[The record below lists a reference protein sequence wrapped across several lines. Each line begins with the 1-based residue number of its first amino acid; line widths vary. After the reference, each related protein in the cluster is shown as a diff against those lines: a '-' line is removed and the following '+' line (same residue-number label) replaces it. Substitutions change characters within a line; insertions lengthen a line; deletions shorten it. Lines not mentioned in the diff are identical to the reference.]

1 MLQAISRATGRF
13 ALGSQR
19 VHARALH
26 VSPTL
31 QQCNHKHDNPKTNKI
46 LAEKIDEYISQED
59 LQMME
64 EYPELMGSHPELEDV
79 LAGNKAWVERMNKE
93 DPEFFNRIG
102 GKQEPRYLY
111 IGCSDARVDPSRLMG
126 LDYGKLFVHRNVGNQ
141 VSSSDLNALTVV
153 DFAVNHL
160 HVPHIVVC
168 GHYDCGAVR
177 GSIARPEDGGLGLV
191 ENWLRGI
198 RDVARLHRDELMAI
212 DDGEARQRRLVEL
225 NVIEQC
231 LNLFK
236 LGPVQRR
243 RVKTYAANKYS
254 FALPRIHGLVFDP
267 ANGILKKLP
276 LDFKKEVQIYRDLY
290 DLYRLPEW
298 ITRRDSFK
306 AGKITEEAGFWDG
319 SKKDSQ

>member
-1 MLQAISRATGRF
+1 MLRRASSTLLATQQPLRATGLR
-13 ALGSQR
+13 AI
-19 VHARALH
+19 HA
-26 VSPTL
+26 SPTVAK
-31 QQCNHKHDNPKTNKI
+31 CNGHHDEPNSI
-46 LAEKIDEYISQED
+46 LAEKIDEYISKED
-59 LQMME
+59 ENMMN
-64 EYPELMGSHPELEDV
+64 EYPELMGSHPELADV
-79 LAGNKAWVERMNKE
+79 LAANKAWVDRMNKE
-93 DPEFFNRIG
+93 DPEFFKRVG
-102 GKQEPRYLY
+102 GKQKPRYLY

-141 VSSSDLNALTVV
+141 VSSSDLNVLTVV

-191 ENWLRGI
+191 ENWLRSI
-198 RDVARLHRDELMAI
+198 RDVARLHREELQEI

-225 NVIEQC
+225 NVVEQC
-231 LNLFK
+231 LNLYK

-243 RVKTYAANKYS
+243 RVKTYTENHFS

-276 LDFKKEVQIYRDLY
+276 LDFKKEVEIYRELY
-290 DLYRLPEW
+290 DLYRLPDW
-298 ITRRDSFK
+298 ITRRESYK
-306 AGKITEEAGFWDG
+306 EATIPEQAGFWDG
-319 SKKDSQ
+319 KKRDV